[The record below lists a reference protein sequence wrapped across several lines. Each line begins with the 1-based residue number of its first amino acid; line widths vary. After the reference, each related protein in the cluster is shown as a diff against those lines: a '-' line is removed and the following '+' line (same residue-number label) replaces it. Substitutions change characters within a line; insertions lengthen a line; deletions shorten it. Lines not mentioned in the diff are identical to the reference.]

1 MLHDAKDLF
10 GYVVRARDG
19 DIGSVHDLYFDDNT
33 WTARYLVVD
42 TGNWFSGHKVLV
54 SPDAVRD
61 PDWYSRTLPVSM
73 TREQVENR
81 PDIDTAKPI
90 SRQQEIDYRGH
101 FGWTPYWGIGLVP
114 APVLF
119 PVDGRDGEESPVAE
133 QGGVAT
139 REQPVDAD
147 PNLRS
152 VREVSGYR
160 IEATDGEIG
169 HVESFIVET
178 GDWKIRYLVV
188 DTKNWLPGK
197 KVVIAPQ
204 WVAEIDFAAGHVV
217 VEMTKDQI
225 ENAPE
230 FDPSAP
236 VNRAYEERLYD
247 YYGRPVYWD
256 DRSDPIL

>member
-1 MLHDAKDLF
+1 MLHDVKDLF
-10 GYVVRARDG
+10 GYVVRASDG
-19 DIGSVHDLYFDDNT
+19 DIGSVHDLYFDDDD

-42 TGNWFSGHKVLV
+42 TGDWFTGHRVLL
-54 SPDAVRD
+54 SPDAVQD

-73 TREQVENR
+73 TREQIENS

-90 SRQQEIDYRGH
+90 SRQQEIAYRGH

-119 PVDGRDGEESPVAE
+119 PTSVQQAEEMRAAEAHQPAATQEQAEDDG
-133 QGGVAT
+133 
-139 REQPVDAD
+139 D

-197 KVVIAPQ
+197 KVVISPQ
-204 WVAEIDFAAGHVV
+204 WVAEIDFAAGQVV
-217 VEMTKDQI
+217 VEMTKNQI

-247 YYGRPVYWD
+247 YYGRPVYWQQ
-256 DRSDPIL
+256 